1 MAARQVKLDDWI
13 ERIFRVVEMTSI
25 LALLKVLAR
34 DWGKMAPTLI
44 MAIGAG
50 TIAIY
55 IIAPLQRAYT
65 VRKTK
70 SGSMP
75 LKSIL
80 IAFGGIMLGSMV
92 VSVAV
97 GAIAG
102 AIENNLMADQR
113 AAEARR

>member
-1 MAARQVKLDDWI
+1 LDDWI
-13 ERIFRVVEMTSI
+13 ERGFRVVEMTSV

-34 DWGKMAPTLI
+34 EWGKMAPTIL

-55 IIAPLQRAYT
+55 ILAPLQRAYT
-65 VRKTK
+65 VRKTA
-70 SGSMP
+70 SGPMSA
-75 LKSIL
+75 KSIAV
-80 IAFGGIMLGSMV
+80 AFVAIMLGSAV
-92 VSVAV
+92 VSMAV

-113 AAEARR
+113 IERDAGR